1 MAKRLTNDQKEKII
15 DSFKKGESI
24 DDLSKLYKCT
34 KPTIIR
40 NLKKTFGDKKFKE
53 LISKVTVV
61 HILLC
66 TTTSIGP
73 AYAINLKYITPK
85 KPHQKDPR
93 LVSIIPLL
101 KLFMI
106 NIY

>member
-1 MAKRLTNDQKEKII
+1 MKLTKEIFDILEGKALNHFEKI
-15 DSFKKGESI
+15 
-24 DDLSKLYKCT
+24 
-34 KPTIIR
+34 R
-40 NLKKTFGDKKFKE
+40 VVN
-53 LISKVTVV
+53 SKVTVV